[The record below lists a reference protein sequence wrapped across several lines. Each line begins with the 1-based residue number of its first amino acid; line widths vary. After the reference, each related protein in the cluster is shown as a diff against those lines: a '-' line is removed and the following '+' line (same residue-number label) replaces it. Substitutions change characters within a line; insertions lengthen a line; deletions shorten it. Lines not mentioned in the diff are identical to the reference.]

1 MPPERS
7 SPAAATAVGLQKK
20 TVPATYGTAPSGTAL
35 ASVVDEHLDWLCAWH
50 RLAFL
55 SGSLR
60 AEAVLQL
67 PPPASFINWYRQAA
81 ERLPQEQPVLDR
93 LAVLHDQFHTM
104 ARLVLMKTPDGQSVV
119 PEDYEAVI
127 GKFQGFMA
135 GIRRLE
141 RAFAVAASGLDV
153 LTGLRSRV
161 GLAEDIG
168 REIDRFRRNGKPF
181 CLAIADIDHFK
192 RVNDTHGHAA
202 GDLVLAAT
210 ADVISRH
217 IRSFDDAYR
226 LGGEEF
232 LICLKETTLE
242 DARKVIERLRVA
254 LAGWPIQLSEGQ
266 ETLRIT
272 ASFGLAP
279 VRDTAMLD
287 ELLQAADRALYRA
300 KAQGRNRV
308 EIAD

>member
-1 MPPERS
+1 MTTE
-7 SPAAATAVGLQKK
+7 ATATHKK
-20 TVPATYGTAPSGTAL
+20 PTPAFGTAPSGTAL
-35 ASVVDEHLDWLCAWH
+35 ASVVDDHLDWLCAWH

-55 SGSLR
+55 SGRQR

-67 PPPASFINWYRQAA
+67 PPPASFINWYQQAA

-104 ARLVLMKTPDGQSVV
+104 ARLVLMKTPDGQTLA

-161 GLAEDIG
+161 GLAEDIA
-168 REIDRFRRNGKPF
+168 RELDRFQRNGKPF

-192 RVNDTHGHAA
+192 RINDTHGHDA
-202 GDLVLAAT
+202 GDQVLAAT

-242 DARKVIERLRVA
+242 DARKVIERLRAA
-254 LAGWPIQLSEGQ
+254 LAGWPMPLAGQ
-266 ETLRIT
+266 DALRVT

-279 VRDTAMLD
+279 AQGKATLETMLK
-287 ELLQAADRALYRA
+287 AADQALYRA

-308 EIAD
+308 EVAG